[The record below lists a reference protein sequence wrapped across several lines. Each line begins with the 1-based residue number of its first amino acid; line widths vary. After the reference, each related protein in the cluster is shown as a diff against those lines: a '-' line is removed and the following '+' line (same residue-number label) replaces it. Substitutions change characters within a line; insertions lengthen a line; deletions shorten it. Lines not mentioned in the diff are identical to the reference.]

1 MKKITIYKPTTA
13 DGFAAFKKA
22 RDFMIEHNVEYE
34 LIRLTKN
41 AIPKEQMKKFLR
53 FYTSCKSTDILVV
66 TEEEW
71 RLLLM
76 KRWYEKVIEIPEEDR
91 IDFVLDNIG
100 EAFKKPIV
108 FMDYYDEQGC
118 LNEEYKGIGTV
129 GFEESEFGLYIPKS
143 VRNYQL
149 KIMIKLLNQ
158 IDAQNDQN
166 DAEEETEKEVNEFN
180 DQYLEELDDSL
191 FEKEFSQQWLM
202 ENNQEE
208 HQFSLAI

>member
-1 MKKITIYKPTTA
+1 MKKITIYRPTTA

-22 RDFMIEHNVEYE
+22 REFMIEHNLEYE

-41 AIPKEQMKKFLR
+41 AIPKEKMKKFLH
-53 FYTSCKSTDILVV
+53 FYTSCNSTDILVV

-76 KRWYEKVIEIPEEDR
+76 KKWYEKVLEIPEEDR
-91 IDFVLDNIG
+91 IDFVLDNVN
-100 EAFKKPIV
+100 EAFRKPIV

-118 LNEEYKGIGTV
+118 LNEEYEGIGTV
-129 GFEESEFGLYIPKS
+129 GFIDFEFGLYIPKS
-143 VRNYQL
+143 ERNYQL
-149 KIMIKLLNQ
+149 KKMIKQLSR
-158 IDAQNDQN
+158 IDALNKQNAD
-166 DAEEETEKEVNEFN
+166 EEKNKEEVEEFN
-180 DQYLEELDDSL
+180 DAYLEELDDSL
-191 FEKEFSQQWLM
+191 FEKEFSQQWLT